1 MLRTRTRWRT
11 PTLLKFTHANGL
23 TRDEVWQSA
32 GSGAQWIS
40 LRVMIIDGW
49 LWCRTLT
56 AQLPGLYPLPAQ
68 PLHVWNS
75 QLLCCQLKA
84 IGSWANGYRGTHG
97 VACKR
102 ITAAAHSLARPALHT
117 EEPCHSILTLYWL
130 KVYDPWYN
138 HVTQELIYRAKSYS

>member
-1 MLRTRTRWRT
+1 MLRTRTRWSTR
-11 PTLLKFTHANGL
+11 TLLKFTHVNGL
-23 TRDEVWQSA
+23 TREEVWQSA

-49 LWCRTLT
+49 LRCRTLT

-75 QLLCCQLKA
+75 QLLWRQLKA

-102 ITAAAHSLARPALHT
+102 ITAAAHSQARPALHT
-117 EEPCHSILTLYWL
+117 RRGALPQHPHSVLT
-130 KVYDPWYN
+130 
-138 HVTQELIYRAKSYS
+138 KSLWSMIQSRNTGTNLQS